1 MYRRVTMATKTVNLA
16 DALPYL
22 DDVRKARNITY
33 AAIAELA
40 GYPAPA
46 NAKKALETK
55 NPTIQSVIRL
65 AKAIG
70 VNINLTTGEVNRAL
84 RLSVYN
90 HAGGAGKTSLARDI
104 GVRMG
109 QLGLKVLL
117 IDIDPQANL
126 TDWLGVDSSQLT
138 LEDTIFPTVIDNKP
152 LPEPITAH
160 GVDLIPAV
168 FALQDLEYRL
178 AIVRGAR
185 PHERLAA
192 ALTTLEQSKK
202 YDVVIIDSTPFSG
215 HTSDLAAQV
224 ADHLV
229 VPVSTTHK
237 AVEGL
242 ARVVALL
249 EEVHR
254 GVNPSLDILAV
265 VPTQYVK
272 NVSLHTAAL
281 ENIERFAPGV
291 PIVSPIRQR
300 PAVYAEAHASGVPI
314 PAYESNDKQVRDARD
329 EVNLVTEEL
338 LELIGRNASVS

>member
-1 MYRRVTMATKTVNLA
+1 MSTKTVNLA

-22 DDVRKARNITY
+22 DQVRKARGITY
-33 AAIAELA
+33 AALADLA

-46 NAKKALETK
+46 NAKKALETQ

-65 AKAIG
+65 AKAMG
-70 VNINLTTGEVNRAL
+70 VSVNLTTGDVGRAL
-84 RLSVYN
+84 RIAVYN

-117 IDIDPQANL
+117 VDIDPQANL
-126 TDWLGVDSSQLT
+126 TDWLGVDSAQLGV
-138 LEDTIFPTVIDNKP
+138 EDTIYPAVIEGKA
-152 LPEPITAH
+152 LPEPQTAY

-178 AIVRGAR
+178 AILRGAR
-185 PHERLAA
+185 PHERLGA
-192 ALTTLEQSKK
+192 ALTTLEQTKK
-202 YDVVIIDSTPFSG
+202 YDITIIDSTPFSG

-224 ADHLV
+224 ADHLL

-272 NVSLHTAAL
+272 NVSLHTEAL
-281 ENIERFAPGV
+281 DNLDRFAPGV
-291 PIVSPIRQR
+291 PVLSPIRQR
-300 PAVYAEAHASGVPI
+300 PAIYAEAHAAGIPI
-314 PAYESNDKQVRDARD
+314 PAFESNDKALRDARE
-329 EVNLVTEEL
+329 EVNKVTEEL
-338 LELIGRNASVS
+338 LELIGRNASVTQG